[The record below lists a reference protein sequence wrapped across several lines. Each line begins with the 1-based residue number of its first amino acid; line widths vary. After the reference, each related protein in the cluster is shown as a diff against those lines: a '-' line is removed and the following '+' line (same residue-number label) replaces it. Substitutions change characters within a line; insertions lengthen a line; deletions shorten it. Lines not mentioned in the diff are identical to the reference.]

1 MPSMAAAPSAQL
13 RPAPA
18 TSSAP
23 THTAPPSA
31 SLPVA
36 PSAQRPAP
44 VDVNSTAFW
53 PAVLA
58 AASTNRRVRII
69 LDGSTCENVARPD
82 AKSANLR
89 IKVHAEVLTAAR
101 GSVSE
106 LESIASTVAGLTIKI
121 EPTADA
127 PVQSESATP
136 RTSIN
141 EHPLVKSAID
151 LFKARVLSVQPRQ
164 PAEK

>member
-1 MPSMAAAPSAQL
+1 MPSMAATSAAQSQTTAVPVP
-13 RPAPA
+13 RPA
-18 TSSAP
+18 
-23 THTAPPSA
+23 
-31 SLPVA
+31 
-36 PSAQRPAP
+36 Q
-44 VDVNSTAFW
+44 VDVTSPAYW

-58 AASTNRRVRII
+58 ASATNRRVRII
-69 LDGSTCENVARPD
+69 LDGSKCENVSRPD
-82 AKSANLR
+82 AKSAQLR

-101 GSVSE
+101 GSVTE
-106 LESIASTVAGLTIKI
+106 LESIASSVAGLAIKI

-127 PVQSESATP
+127 PVQSESAAP

>member
-1 MPSMAAAPSAQL
+1 MPSMAATSAAQSQATAVPVP
-13 RPAPA
+13 RPA
-18 TSSAP
+18 
-23 THTAPPSA
+23 
-31 SLPVA
+31 
-36 PSAQRPAP
+36 Q
-44 VDVNSTAFW
+44 VDVNSPAFW

-58 AASTNRRVRII
+58 AAATNRRVRII
-69 LDGSTCENVARPD
+69 LDGSTCESVSRPD

-101 GSVSE
+101 GSALE
-106 LESIASTVAGLTIKI
+106 LESIASSVAGLTIKI

-127 PVQSESATP
+127 PVQAESATP
-136 RTSIN
+136 RTNIN

>member
-1 MPSMAAAPSAQL
+1 MPSVVSSQPAPARS
-13 RPAPA
+13 APA

-23 THTAPPSA
+23 SRSAPTSA
-31 SLPVA
+31 APLAVTLP
-36 PSAQRPAP
+36 RPAQ
-44 VDVNSTAFW
+44 VDVNAPAFW

-58 AASTNRRVRII
+58 AAASNRRVRII
-69 LDGSTCENVARPD
+69 LVGSTCENVSRPD
-82 AKSANLR
+82 AKTANLR

-106 LESIASTVAGLTIKI
+106 LESIASAVAGLTIKI
-121 EPTADA
+121 EPIADA
-127 PVQSESATP
+127 PVQAESATP

>member
-1 MPSMAAAPSAQL
+1 MVS
-13 RPAPA
+13 PANA
-18 TSSAP
+18 M
-23 THTAPPSA
+23 
-31 SLPVA
+31 PVA
-36 PSAQRPAP
+36 PSAPRPAQ
-44 VDVNSTAFW
+44 VDVNSPAFW

-58 AASTNRRVRII
+58 AAASNRRVRII
-69 LDGSTCENVARPD
+69 LDGSTCEHISRPD
-82 AKSANLR
+82 AKSAQLR

-101 GSVSE
+101 GSVTE
-106 LESIASTVAGLTIKI
+106 LESIASSVAGLTIKI
-121 EPTADA
+121 EPTADT